1 VRVCVCMASCVGGYV
16 RVCMY
21 GFVFGWVLACVRLN
35 VCLFVCVCMCENV
48 CFCITHNN
56 YKVEKTRLRSR
67 PDDVVDKWHQRI
79 CLLTK

>member
-1 VRVCVCMASCVGGYV
+1 MASCVGGYV

-35 VCLFVCVCMCENV
+35 VCLFVCVCVREKERMCENV

-67 PDDVVDKWHQRI
+67 PDDANGQVA
-79 CLLTK
+79 